1 MEIVFVN
8 NLKNFKLSQCL
19 QSFSSNLFPFH
30 KNGTLINYYKSLTVP
45 VKDYNH
51 AIFTKCFNQ
60 SYIVYMQDPFLKNQV
75 SCYISM
81 NLLLLIETESLT
93 ITFVTCITHPFVTD
107 ADSSHLLLWTGN
119 WTNMWW
125 HLFNV
130 CVCVYIT
137 PAYNHWFC
145 FLYMHVLVKYTHFFR
160 ENLGYVVMVRCVLFQ
175 WCSVVYILSYE
186 L

>member
-1 MEIVFVN
+1 M
-8 NLKNFKLSQCL
+8 L
-19 QSFSSNLFPFH
+19 QSEL
-30 KNGTLINYYKSLTVP
+30 
-45 VKDYNH
+45 
-51 AIFTKCFNQ
+51 
-60 SYIVYMQDPFLKNQV
+60 YMQDPFFKNQV
-75 SCYISM
+75 NSCYISM
-81 NLLLLIETESLT
+81 YKYGLLWFLLLLIETESFT

-175 WCSVVYILSYE
+175 WCSVVYIVL
-186 L
+186 